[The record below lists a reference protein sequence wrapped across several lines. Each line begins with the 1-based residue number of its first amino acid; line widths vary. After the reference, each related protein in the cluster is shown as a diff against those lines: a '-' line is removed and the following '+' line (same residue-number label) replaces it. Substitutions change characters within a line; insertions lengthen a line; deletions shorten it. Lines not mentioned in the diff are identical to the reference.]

1 MSNLNKKFSKSEFLL
16 ILLLALVQFTHI
28 VDFMILMPLGPQIT
42 RLLNISQQ
50 QFSYLVSSYTLAA
63 GLSGFLS
70 SFFVDFFDR
79 KKVLILFF
87 IGFTFGTIGC
97 GLVED
102 YYSFLTVRCLTG
114 IFGGVLSSI
123 VLSIVSDNFEYQR
136 RGLAVG
142 TVMGSF
148 ALASVLG
155 VPFGLY
161 IANLFVWQTPFL
173 ILGFAC
179 CFLFVLILFFI
190 PKQNLHLIKGQ
201 IRDPFQTL
209 KMIGQ
214 SQNQKLAL
222 ILIFFLVMGQF
233 SVIPFISMSF
243 VFNAR
248 LPEASLPLIYLF
260 GGLCSLFAAPIVGRL
275 SDIFTKTKVFSISVL
290 LSIIPVYLI
299 TNLGPS
305 SKLTILFIS
314 SSFFIV
320 MSGRMVPAMALIT
333 STAPT
338 EKRAGFLS
346 IVSAIQQLSAAFA
359 AWIAGQIMSMSSSQT
374 LALGEGNDLRALNE
388 TLSATAR
395 PLDTYHLVGYLAI
408 TASILTFI
416 LAQKVKPE
424 FQD

>member
-1 MSNLNKKFSKSEFLL
+1 MKLLSKFTTAEALLVFLL
-16 ILLLALVQFTHI
+16 ACIQFTHI

-79 KKVLILFF
+79 KKILILFF
-87 IGFTFGTIGC
+87 IGFTLGTFAC
-97 GLVED
+97 GLVNS
-102 YYSFLTVRCLTG
+102 YYAFLAVRCITG

-142 TVMGSF
+142 TVMGAF
-148 ALASVLG
+148 ALASVFG

-161 IANLFVWQTPFL
+161 LANLFQWQAPFL
-173 ILGFAC
+173 ILGGIC
-179 CFLFVLILFFI
+179 IFLLAFIWFFI
-190 PKQNLHLIKGQ
+190 PKQNHHLIKGK
-201 IRDPFQTL
+201 IRDPLQTL
-209 KMIGQ
+209 KMI
-214 SQNQKLAL
+214 SKSLNQRLAL
-222 ILIFFLVMGQF
+222 VLIFFLVMGQF

-248 LPEASLPLIYLF
+248 LPETSLPLIYLF
-260 GGLCSLFAAPIVGRL
+260 GGICSLFAAPIVGRL
-275 SDIFTKTKVFSISVL
+275 SDIFTKTKIFSISVI

-305 SKLTILFIS
+305 SQWVILTIS
-314 SSFFIV
+314 CSFFIV

-346 IVSAIQQLSAAFA
+346 IVSAVQQLSAACA
-359 AWIAGQIMSMSSSQT
+359 AWIAGHIMSMSTSQS
-374 LALGEGNDLRALNE
+374 LAMGEGNDIQALTEN
-388 TLSATAR
+388 LQSMAK
-395 PLDTYHLVGYLAI
+395 PLDTYYLVGYLAI
-408 TASILTFI
+408 VASLITFA

-424 FQD
+424 FMD

>member
-1 MSNLNKKFSKSEFLL
+1 MFKKFTRSETLL
-16 ILLLALVQFTHI
+16 VLLLACIQFTHI

-79 KKVLILFF
+79 KKVLIIFF
-87 IGFTFGTIGC
+87 IGFTLGTIAC
-97 GLVED
+97 GIVES
-102 YYSFLTVRCLTG
+102 YTAFLTVRCITG
-114 IFGGVLSSI
+114 LFGGFLSSI

-142 TVMGSF
+142 TVMGAF
-148 ALASVLG
+148 ALASVFG

-161 IANLFVWQTPFL
+161 IANQFFWQTPFL
-173 ILGFAC
+173 ILGGLC
-179 CFLFVLILFFI
+179 LFLFIFMILYI
-190 PKQNLHLIKGQ
+190 PKQNHHLIKGQ
-201 IRDPFQTL
+201 IRDPLQTL
-209 KMIGQ
+209 KMIFH
-214 SQNQKLAL
+214 SRNQQIAL

-248 LPEASLPLIYLF
+248 LPEESLPLIYLF
-260 GGLCSLFAAPIVGRL
+260 GGICSLFAAPMVGRL
-275 SDIFTKTKVFSISVL
+275 SDIFTKTKVFSIFVL

-305 SKLTILFIS
+305 SKLVILLIS

-346 IVSAIQQLSAAFA
+346 IVSATQQLSAAIA
-359 AWIAGQIMSMSSSQT
+359 AWLSGLIMSMSTSQT
-374 LALGEGNDLRALNE
+374 LALGEGNDLKALNE
-388 TLSATAR
+388 TLSAAAR

-408 TASILTFI
+408 LASIFTFI
-416 LAQKVKPE
+416 LAQKVKPQ

>member
-1 MSNLNKKFSKSEFLL
+1 
-16 ILLLALVQFTHI
+16 
-28 VDFMILMPLGPQIT
+28 MIIMPLGPQIT

-79 KKVLILFF
+79 KKILITFF
-87 IGFTFGTIGC
+87 VGFTLGTIAC
-97 GLVED
+97 GLVD
-102 YYSFLTVRCLTG
+102 SYYSFLIARCLTG
-114 IFGGVLSSI
+114 AFGGVLSSI
-123 VLSIVSDNFEYQR
+123 ILSIVSDNFEYER

-142 TVMGSF
+142 TVMGAF

-161 IANLFVWQTPFL
+161 LSNLYQWQAPFL
-173 ILGFAC
+173 ILGGLCLFILVFVS
-179 CFLFVLILFFI
+179 FLV
-190 PKQNLHLIKGQ
+190 PKQNQHLVNAKV
-201 IRDPFQTL
+201 RDPFQTL
-209 KMIGQ
+209 KMISQ
-214 SQNQKLAL
+214 SLNQKLAL
-222 ILIFFLVMGQF
+222 FLIFFLVMGQF
-233 SVIPFISMSF
+233 TIIPFISMSF
-243 VFNAR
+243 VFNAK

-260 GGLCSLFAAPIVGRL
+260 GGFCSLVAAPIVGKL
-275 SDIFTKTKVFSISVL
+275 SDVFTKTKVFSISVL
-290 LSIIPVYLI
+290 ISIVPIYLI

-305 SKLTILFIS
+305 SQAVILLIS
-314 SSFFIV
+314 CSFFII

-346 IVSAIQQLSAAFA
+346 IVSAVQQLSAAFA
-359 AWIAGQIMSMSSSQT
+359 AWIAGLVMSMSSSQSIS
-374 LALGEGNDLRALNE
+374 LGEGNHMGPLTDS
-388 TLSATAR
+388 LSK

-408 TASILTFI
+408 LASIVTFA

-424 FQD
+424 YTD

>member
-1 MSNLNKKFSKSEFLL
+1 MKLFSKFTASE
-16 ILLLALVQFTHI
+16 ILLVGLLACVQFAHI

-63 GLSGFLS
+63 GVSGLLS

-79 KKVLILFF
+79 KKILILFF
-87 IGFTFGTIGC
+87 IGFTLGTFAC
-97 GLVED
+97 GMVES
-102 YYSFLTVRCLTG
+102 YEAFLTVRCVTG

-142 TVMGSF
+142 TIMGAF
-148 ALASVLG
+148 ALASVFG

-161 IANLFVWQTPFL
+161 LANLFQWQAPFL
-173 ILGFAC
+173 ILGGLC
-179 CFLFVLILFFI
+179 IFLLTLISLFI
-190 PKQNLHLIKGQ
+190 KKQNDHLIAGK
-201 IRDPFQTL
+201 IKDPLQTF
-209 KMIGQ
+209 KMI
-214 SQNQKLAL
+214 SKSLNQQLSL

-233 SVIPFISMSF
+233 TIIPFISMSF

-248 LPEASLPLIYLF
+248 LPEANLPLIYLF
-260 GGLCSLFAAPIVGRL
+260 GGLCSLIAAPVVGRL
-275 SDIFTKTKVFSISVL
+275 SDIYTKTKVFSISVL
-290 LSIIPVYLI
+290 LSLVPVYLI

-305 SKLTILFIS
+305 PKWLILMIS

-338 EKRAGFLS
+338 DKRAGFLS

-359 AWIAGQIMSMSSSQT
+359 AWIAGYIMSMSTSQT
-374 LALGEGNDLRALNE
+374 LAMGEGNDLQALSKNLL
-388 TLSATAR
+388 TMDK
-395 PLDTYHLVGYLAI
+395 PLDTYYLVGYLAI
-408 TASILTFI
+408 AASLVTFA

-424 FQD
+424 FLD